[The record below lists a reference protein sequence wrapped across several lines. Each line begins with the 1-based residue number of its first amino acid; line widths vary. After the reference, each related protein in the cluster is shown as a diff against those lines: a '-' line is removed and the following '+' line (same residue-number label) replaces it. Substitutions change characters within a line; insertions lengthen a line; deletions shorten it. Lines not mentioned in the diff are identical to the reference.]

1 MSHRHLSL
9 PLLLAALSIGVSGPL
24 AAADRSVAQQ
34 LEDVRR
40 QTQIWTTYITNES
53 LRANDLSV
61 EVIGDRAI
69 LEGTVE
75 SSVERELAEEIARG
89 VDGITQVDN
98 RVKIDAAY
106 QPKAAVGGERDFATT
121 VRDASISSKVK
132 SKLLWND
139 HTDGLD
145 INVNTMFGRVTLKGT
160 ADSAASRDLAGRI
173 AANTEGVVAVDNL
186 LVIGAPPKAAAVDG
200 LRADA
205 ARAEQKLSDGWI
217 SAKVKSTL
225 LFSRN
230 IDGSNI
236 GVETQQGV
244 VRLKGR
250 VTAPTEKDAAV
261 ALASGVRGVKQVDA
275 SGLVAAP

>member
-1 MSHRHLSL
+1 MMKRHL
-9 PLLLAALSIGVSGPL
+9 PLTSLLAALTFGVSSPL

-34 LEDVRR
+34 LDDMRK

-61 EVIGDRAI
+61 EVIGDQAI

-89 VDGITQVDN
+89 VDGIAQVDN

-106 QPKAAVGGERDFATT
+106 RPKPAVAGERDFATT

-145 INVNTMFGRVTLKGT
+145 INVNTLFGRVTLKGT
-160 ADSAASRDLAGRI
+160 ADSAASRDLAARI
-173 AANTEGVVAVDNL
+173 AANTEGVAAVENL
-186 LVIGAPPKAAAVDG
+186 LVIGPPPKAAAVDG

-225 LFSRN
+225 LFSRD

-236 GVETQQGV
+236 DVDTAQGV
-244 VRLKGR
+244 VSLKGR
-250 VTAPTEKDAAV
+250 VTAPVEKDAAV
-261 ALASGVRGVKQVDA
+261 TLASGVRGVKQVDA
-275 SGLVAAP
+275 TGLVAGP